1 MNAIDIFWLLAGVC
15 LFLMFLLIFGG
26 RDHQADDRIKE
37 LADADSSRPDR
48 FASEAPLYNTKL
60 RKYVRKEEKSRE
72 LRNRMIQAGFYDPES
87 AYWLTTVKTVSSLL
101 PVAIGAVVSL
111 FTEIPFMTTMFLG
124 LTIGLI
130 GTLTPTFILDI
141 RKRSRQKK
149 IRRALPD
156 ALDVLGVCLE
166 GGMSFQSS
174 LLRVSQELSLAHPD
188 LALELAIVDRETRMG
203 LSPGE
208 ALRKFADRFD
218 LEEIRSMAGVVLQA
232 QQYGSSL
239 VDAMTVFAESMREKR
254 AQYAETR
261 AQQAVVKIIF
271 PTMLCIFPA
280 LFLVVVGPAAIQIY
294 QTLVVDGPQ

>member
-1 MNAIDIFWLLAGVC
+1 MNAIDIFWLLAGIC
-15 LFLMFLLIFGG
+15 LFVMFLLIFSGG
-26 RDHQADDRIKE
+26 KSHSDDRIQE
-37 LADADSSRPDR
+37 LAAADSGRPDR
-48 FASEAPLYNTKL
+48 YAGETPLYSSKL
-60 RKYVRKEEKSRE
+60 RKYVQQEQKARE

-87 AYWLTTVKTVSSLL
+87 AYWLTIVKSIASLL
-101 PVAIGAVVSL
+101 PVAIGAVISL
-111 FTEIPFMTTMFLG
+111 FTEIPFTTTLFLG
-124 LTIGLI
+124 FTIGLI

-149 IRRALPD
+149 IRRSLPD

-166 GGMSFQSS
+166 GGMSFQSA
-174 LLRVSQELSLAHPD
+174 LLRVAQELSIAHPE

-203 LSPGE
+203 LPPGE

-218 LEEIRSMAGVVLQA
+218 LDEIRSMAGVVLQA
-232 QQYGSSL
+232 QQYGASL

-254 AQYAETR
+254 SQYAETR
-261 AQQAVVKIIF
+261 AQQAVVKVIF

-294 QTLVVDGPQ
+294 KTLVVDAPR

>member
-1 MNAIDIFWLLAGVC
+1 MNAIDVFWLLAGVC

-26 RDHQADDRIKE
+26 RDQQAEERVKE
-37 LADADSSRPDR
+37 LTEAGSSRPDPY
-48 FASEAPLYNTKL
+48 ANEAPLYSNKL
-60 RKYVRKEEKSRE
+60 RRYVQKEEQSRA
-72 LRNRMIQAGFYDPES
+72 LRSRMIQAGFYDPES

-101 PVAIGAVVSL
+101 PVAIGALVSL
-111 FTEIPFMTTMFLG
+111 FTEIPLTTSMFVG
-124 LTIGLI
+124 LSIGLI
-130 GTLTPTFILDI
+130 GTLTPTLILDI
-141 RKRSRQKK
+141 RKRARQKK
-149 IRRALPD
+149 IRRSLPD

-166 GGMSFQSS
+166 GGMSFQAS
-174 LLRVSQELSLAHPD
+174 LLRVSQELAIAHPE

-232 QQYGSSL
+232 QQYGASL
-239 VDAMTVFAESMREKR
+239 VDAMMVFAETMREKR
-254 AQYAETR
+254 SQYAETR

-280 LFLVVVGPAAIQIY
+280 LFLVVVGPAVIQIY
-294 QTLVVDGPQ
+294 RTLVVDGPQ